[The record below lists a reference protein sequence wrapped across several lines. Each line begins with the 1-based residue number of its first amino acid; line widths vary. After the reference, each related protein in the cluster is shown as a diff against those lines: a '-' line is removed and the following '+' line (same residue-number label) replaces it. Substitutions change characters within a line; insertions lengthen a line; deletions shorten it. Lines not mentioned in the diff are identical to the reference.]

1 MAKVCKAYMALV
13 GDGRGGVFCA
23 NSLSRP
29 EDWPN
34 PMREK
39 VKLGTFDVVLTNPPF
54 GNKIVVRGTSLL
66 SQFDFGYKWKR
77 DKQSGT
83 FTRTS
88 SLQEDQVPQLLFL
101 ERCIQLLREGGR
113 LGIVLPESVLGNPS
127 YEYVIAYLLEHV
139 TLIAI
144 VTMPESLFKTS
155 GKGGTHTKVC
165 TLLMEKRPPTTAY
178 PIFMAEAK
186 WCG

>member
-1 MAKVCKAYMALV
+1 LAKVCKAYMALV

-66 SQFDFGYKWKR
+66 SRFISATNG
-77 DKQSGT
+77 SGT
-83 FTRTS
+83 SSRAHSPARPHCRKTRSRNSYSLNGAFNCYEKVAVLESSCPKVSSGTHHTNTS
-88 SLQEDQVPQLLFL
+88 SHIFL
-101 ERCIQLLREGGR
+101 NTLR
-113 LGIVLPESVLGNPS
+113 
-127 YEYVIAYLLEHV
+127 
-139 TLIAI
+139 
-144 VTMPESLFKTS
+144 
-155 GKGGTHTKVC
+155 
-165 TLLMEKRPPTTAY
+165 
-178 PIFMAEAK
+178 
-186 WCG
+186 